1 MKRNLLLLCLLLA
14 ATSLWAQSKYG
25 VEHLSQDFSSGT
37 LPAGWTIENYTS
49 QWTVNNSSNAGGVAP
64 ELRFMYTQG
73 TLTTRFISPVVD
85 VSAASSLYFQ
95 FKQFVDHYGTG
106 YSVGV
111 ATRSNSGEWNTIWT
125 VNPTGNIGPET
136 RNIQITNS
144 DLGSTTFQ
152 VCFFLS
158 GNAYQID
165 YWFIDDI
172 SLYTPFDSDLAVES
186 ISLDTYI
193 PQGTY
198 DVVTTVKNVGLNTIN
213 SFDIQYQ
220 VNDEEA
226 VIENVSGITLN
237 SGQTYTYTFDQQWQA
252 SPGSYNI
259 TILASNING
268 DGDDD
273 DPSNNTLSKTVN
285 VASQSVPN
293 LPLFESFT
301 SSTCPPC
308 YTFNVNTFTPFLNN
322 HLGEFAIIKYQMN
335 WPGSGDPYYNAEGGV
350 RRVYYGVNA
359 VPMLFTGGESTATSA
374 TGLNNAFTYQQSKN
388 SYFTINANSYVEGT
402 TVHANIEVLP
412 YISATGLKLRAAI
425 VENVTTGNVGSNGET
440 SFKWVMMKMLPDA
453 SGTTVDFVDG
463 VPFNISFS
471 QDMSSTFVEEYDDLT
486 LVVFIQNDANKE
498 VLQSKM
504 VECTVSQASILDF
517 DFVETEPLSVEISA
531 VENNLA
537 TITVTV
543 AFGTDITSLT
553 PTITISE
560 GATIYPLPG
569 EDGDYE
575 PMDFTEP
582 IDFVVTSSDGLIVN
596 TYTTSVIVEVPVYT
610 VTFNIID
617 ILSENPIEGATIT
630 INSETLITDENG
642 MATIEL
648 EDGEYSYSIE
658 KDMYETIEGELEVN
672 GEDILVEVE
681 MLKVEFTVAFNV
693 TDQNDEAIEGATIT
707 INEENLT
714 TDENGLASIILN
726 NGEYEYNVSK
736 DGYDAFVGTLV
747 IDNED
752 VVLDITLVLTSV
764 EANELL
770 AASIYPN
777 PTDGNFTITLPNRVG
792 RVAIDIYTITGSL
805 IYNNIIDLERSELKL
820 NIKQPQGAYMV
831 RITLSNG
838 ETVTKKLIV
847 K

>member
-1 MKRNLLLLCLLLA
+1 MKRNYLLLCLLLS
-14 ATSLWAQSKYG
+14 TSLLLAQTKYG
-25 VEHLSQDFSSGT
+25 IEHLSEDFSSGT
-37 LPAGWTIENYTS
+37 LPSGWTIENYTS
-49 QWTVNNSSNAGGVAP
+49 QWTVYNSANAGGIAP

-85 VSAASSLYFQ
+85 VSSASSLNFQ
-95 FKQFVDHYGTG
+95 FKQFVDHYGAG
-106 YSVGV
+106 YSIGV
-111 ATRSNSGEWNTIWT
+111 ATRSNSGDWNNIWT
-125 VNPTGNIGPET
+125 SSPTGNIGPEI
-136 RNIQITNS
+136 RDIPITNG
-144 DLGSTTFQ
+144 DFGSSTFQ

-172 SLYTPFDSDLAVES
+172 SLYTPYDMDLAVES
-186 ISLDTYI
+186 ITFDSYI
-193 PQGTY
+193 SQGTY
-198 DVVTTVKNVGLNTIN
+198 DVVTTLKNVGVNSIS

-220 VNDEEA
+220 INDDDA
-226 VIENVSGITLN
+226 IIENVSGITLN
-237 SGQTYTYTFDQQWQA
+237 SGQTYTYTFNQQWQA
-252 SPGSYNI
+252 NPGNYNI
-259 TILASNING
+259 TILANNING
-268 DGDDD
+268 AGDDD
-273 DPSNNTLSKTVN
+273 DPSNNTLSKTVS
-285 VASQSVPN
+285 VASQTVPN

-308 YTFNVNTFTPFLNN
+308 YTFNVNTFTPFLND

-402 TVHANIEVLP
+402 TVHADIEVTP
-412 YISATGLKLRAAI
+412 YITASGLKLRAAV

-453 SGTTVDFVDG
+453 NGTTVNFVDG
-463 VPFNISFS
+463 EPFNISFT

-486 LVVFIQNDANKE
+486 LVVFVQNDATKE

-504 VECTVSQASILDF
+504 VECSVSAANIIDF
-517 DFVETEPLSVEISA
+517 DFVETEPLSVEISS
-531 VENNLA
+531 VQNNLA

-569 EDGDYE
+569 EDNEYE

-582 IDFVVTSSDGLIVN
+582 IDFVITSSDGLIIN
-596 TYTTSVIVEVPVYT
+596 TYTTSVIIEEPVYT
-610 VTFNIID
+610 VTFQITD
-617 ILSENPIEGATIT
+617 ILTENPIEGATIT
-630 INSETLITDENG
+630 INSETFISDEDG
-642 MATIEL
+642 MVSIEL
-648 EDGEYSYSIE
+648 EDGEYSFSVE
-658 KDMYETIEGELEVN
+658 MDMYETFEGEFEVN
-672 GEDILVEVE
+672 GEDLLVEVE
-681 MLKVEFTVAFNV
+681 MLKVEFNVTFNV
-693 TDQNDEAIEGATIT
+693 TDQDDEAIEGATIT
-707 INEENLT
+707 INEETLT
-714 TDENGLASIILN
+714 TNEDGFASIILT
-726 NGEYEYNVSK
+726 NGEYDYTVSK
-736 DGYDAFVGTLV
+736 DGFDAFNGTLLV
-747 IDNED
+747 NNDDVAVD
-752 VVLDITLVLTSV
+752 VVLLLTGV

-770 AASIYPN
+770 AAIIYPN
-777 PTDGNFTITLPNRVG
+777 PTDGNFTITLPNRAGQVS
-792 RVAIDIYTITGSL
+792 VDIYTITGSL
-805 IYNNIIDLERSELKL
+805 IFSSNYNLEHSELKL
-820 NIKQPQGAYMV
+820 NIKQPQGVYL
-831 RITLSNG
+831 IKISLSNG
-838 ETVTKKLIV
+838 DTVTKKLIV